1 MKSRQ
6 SLGFRADINGL
17 RAWAVSLVMLFH
29 FNVPGF
35 KGGFVGVDVF
45 FVISGYLMTAIVL
58 TGLNAPAGNS
68 FSLAGFYRSRA
79 ARIVPALLFVCLVLL
94 VAGWFLLLPGQLVL
108 LVEHATSAL
117 WFYSNVLFWQQA
129 GYFSPSAYENWLL
142 HTWSLSVEWQF
153 YLIYPLILLM
163 WWRVVGGRKYL
174 GGLLWVLFGMA
185 LLCSVWVTPRMPEAA
200 FYLLPA
206 RAWEMLAGA
215 LVYVYAAKVR
225 LKPGWASQL
234 ELLGFCAIVLA
245 ATAFDGEDGWPG
257 YRGLLPVAGT
267 VLILLSN
274 RCGLLSGT
282 AVAQWAGLRSYSI
295 YLWHWP
301 LVVGLT
307 LYGYAD
313 SLLWL
318 AVSFVLSFILGDLS
332 YRFIERGPRRWL
344 VKIRPAYALGV
355 VAGLITVI
363 TGVAWMAAELRQQA
377 MQGGEAARSAW
388 LTAYTSEAYH
398 ASLVELYREECN
410 FYDNPGRYAKAGINE
425 SCTAGSGGGVFLW
438 GDSHAQALAPGIGV
452 LLQEMTPGM
461 ELYQVA
467 TSACA
472 PALADTGAQDNV
484 FKLACARS
492 NRYALEQISRLR
504 PRVVIMAQANGHDK
518 SDYQAIADWLRQ
530 QGVVHAVLVGPVPQ
544 WQPSLPQVIVE
555 RHWDGPG
562 MIADQALD
570 AHIMQLEQRLDKLQ
584 QGWQLLHYVSII
596 GRLCEREHCL
606 AMLPGE
612 QRVPLVFDYGHL
624 TPDGSVHVARHIL
637 RPVLE
642 PLLMESHLAPD
653 AGSPQ
658 AGR

>member
-1 MKSRQ
+1 MSVRQ
-6 SLGFRADINGL
+6 PLGFRTDINGL

-58 TGLNAPAGNS
+58 TGLNAQAGSS
-68 FSLAGFYRSRA
+68 FSLVGFYRSRA
-79 ARIVPALLFVCLVLL
+79 ARIVPALLFFCLVLL
-94 VAGWFLLLPGQLVL
+94 LAGWFVLLPGQLVP
-108 LVEHATSAL
+108 LVEHVTSAL

-129 GYFSPSAYENWLL
+129 GYFSPSAHENWLL

-163 WWRVVGGRKYL
+163 WWVAGLRKHL
-174 GGLLWVLFGMA
+174 GSLLWVLFGTS
-185 LLCSVWVTPRMPEAA
+185 LLCSMWTTPRMPEAA

-215 LVYVYAAKVR
+215 LVYVYTTRVH
-225 LKPGWASQL
+225 LKPGWAGKL

-245 ATAFDGEDGWPG
+245 AIAFDGEDGWPG

-267 VLILLSN
+267 ILVLLSN
-274 RCGLLSGT
+274 RSGVLTGT
-282 AVAQWAGLRSYSI
+282 AVAQWVGLRSYSI

-301 LVVGLT
+301 FVVGLT
-307 LYGYAD
+307 LYGYSE

-318 AVSFVLSFILGDLS
+318 AVSFVLSFVLGDLS
-332 YRFIERGPRRWL
+332 YRFVERGPRRWL
-344 VKIRPAYALGV
+344 VKTRPAHALGV
-355 VAGLITVI
+355 VAGLIAVI
-363 TGVAWMAAELRQQA
+363 TGAAWKTVEYRQQA
-377 MQGGEAARSAW
+377 AQGDEAARSAW
-388 LTAYTSEAYH
+388 LNTYTSEAYH
-398 ASLVELYREECN
+398 ASLIKPYREECN
-410 FYDNPGRYAKAGINE
+410 FYDNPGRYAKAGIDE

-452 LLQEMTPGM
+452 LLQEIAPDT

-472 PALADTGAQDNV
+472 PALADMDEQGNV

-492 NRYALEQISRLR
+492 NRYAIEQINRLR
-504 PRVVIMAQANGHDK
+504 PRMVIMAQASGHDK
-518 SDYQAIADWLRQ
+518 SDYRAIVDWLRQ
-530 QGVVHAVLVGPVPQ
+530 QGVAHAVLVGPVPQ
-544 WQPSLPQVIVE
+544 WRPSLPQVIVE
-555 RHWDGPG
+555 RHWDGPN

-570 AHIMQLEQRLDKLQ
+570 ASIMQLEQRLEQLQ
-584 QGWQLLHYVSII
+584 QGWQPLHYVSVI
-596 GRLCEREHCL
+596 GGLCEQGRCL

-624 TPDGSVHVARHIL
+624 TPEGSVHVARQTL

-642 PLLMESHLAPD
+642 PLLMESLPAPD
-653 AGSPQ
+653 AGL
-658 AGR
+658 